1 MKRILCTLFVH
12 VLINYCF
19 AQQYD
24 VAQLP
29 ANLSEKA
36 STVVRYDEQKLLIK
50 NEGSAIIK
58 HKYAYTILNVS
69 GNKHSGFSQHYDK
82 LISVSDVTGTLYDA
96 SGKKIRSLKKN
107 EVKDF
112 SNTSEISLAED
123 NRLKV
128 HNFNHTT
135 YPYTVEY
142 EFEEEMKG
150 IFYLPGWS
158 PIFDEN
164 VAVEKSILIVET
176 PKDYVLRYK
185 QMNLPTPGPL
195 IAEEKNIKTYTWELN
210 NASPV
215 KDEIYTS
222 SWRDITPTVLLAP
235 ASFEI
240 QKYSGTMNN
249 WKELGFFMNKL
260 NNNRDQLPPNIKQKV
275 HELTDPLSSTNEKIT
290 VLYKY
295 LQQNTRYISIQLGLG
310 GWQTFDANFV
320 ATNGYGDCK
329 ALTNYMYSLLKEA
342 GVKSNYSLIKSGVG
356 NHSFETDFSSGSQF
370 NHVILC
376 VPQPKDSIW
385 LECTSQIEHPGYLG
399 TFTSNRPVLIMD
411 ENGGTLS
418 RTPTYSSAINLQRR
432 NITSTI
438 AEDGLLSAT
447 IITRYDAEQQ
457 DDLYGRLKQTSQ
469 EDIKQYVKT
478 KFNIAPSYDVTT
490 FSHETGMDVLPYINE
505 TIQVTARSYASVS
518 GKRMFI
524 TPNITSISSI
534 KISDAATRKYDFNLS
549 FAFTDFDTVKISI
562 PAGYKPES
570 MPTAVSVKM
579 PLAEYK
585 SAVKIEGEQ
594 IIFTRYYK
602 QTTGSI
608 KPADINIAAQF
619 FDKIYKADRAR
630 IVFVKENN

>member
-1 MKRILCTLFVH
+1 MKRILCTLFVL
-12 VLINYCF
+12 VVINQSF

-36 STVVRYDEQKLLIK
+36 STVVRYNEKKLLIK

-58 HKYAYTILNVS
+58 HKYAYTILNVGGS
-69 GNKHSGFSQHYDK
+69 KHSGFSQHYDK

-107 EVKDF
+107 EVRDI

-128 HNFNHTT
+128 HNFSHTT

-185 QMNLPTPGPL
+185 QMNLPTQGPK
-195 IAEEKNIKTYTWELN
+195 IAEEKNIKTYTWELS
-210 NASPV
+210 NAPAV
-215 KDEIYTS
+215 TDEIYTS
-222 SWRDITPTVLLAP
+222 TWRDITPTVLLAP

-249 WKELGFFMNKL
+249 WKELGLFMNKL

-275 HELTDPLSSTNEKIT
+275 HELTDQLSSTNEKIT

-385 LECTSQIEHPGYLG
+385 LECTSQVEHPNYLG

-418 RTPTYSSAINLQRR
+418 RTPTYSADVNLQKR
-432 NITSTI
+432 NITATI
-438 AEDGLLSAT
+438 TEDGLLTAT
-447 IITRYDAEQQ
+447 ILTRYDAEQQ
-457 DDLYGRLKQTSQ
+457 DDLFSRLKQTSQ

-478 KFNIAPSYDVTT
+478 KFNIAPSYDVTK
-490 FSHETGMDVLPYINE
+490 FSHETGMDVLPFINE

-524 TPNITSISSI
+524 TPNITSISYI

-570 MPTAVSVKM
+570 MPTPVSLKM
-579 PLAEYK
+579 PLAEYT
-585 SAVKIEGEQ
+585 SAVKIEGGQ
-594 IIFTRYYK
+594 IIYTRYYK

-608 KPADINIAAQF
+608 KATDINIAAQF

>member
-1 MKRILCTLFVH
+1 MKRILCTLFVL
-12 VLINYCF
+12 VVINKSF

-36 STVVRYDEQKLLIK
+36 STVVRYNEKKLLIK

-58 HKYAYTILNVS
+58 HKYAYTILNVGGS
-69 GNKHSGFSQHYDK
+69 KHSGFSQHYDK

-107 EVKDF
+107 EVRDI

-128 HNFNHTT
+128 HNFSHTT

-185 QMNLPTPGPL
+185 QMNLPTQGPK
-195 IAEEKNIKTYTWELN
+195 IAEEKNIKTYTWELS
-210 NASPV
+210 NAPAV
-215 KDEIYTS
+215 TDEIYTS
-222 SWRDITPTVLLAP
+222 TWRDITPTVLLAP

-249 WKELGFFMNKL
+249 WKELGLFMNKL

-275 HELTDPLSSTNEKIT
+275 HELTDQLSSTNEKIT

-385 LECTSQIEHPGYLG
+385 LECTSQVEHPNYLG

-418 RTPTYSSAINLQRR
+418 RTPTYSADVNLQKR
-432 NITSTI
+432 NITATI
-438 AEDGLLSAT
+438 TEDGLLAAT
-447 IITRYDAEQQ
+447 ILTRYDAEQQ
-457 DDLYGRLKQTSQ
+457 DDLFSRLKQTSQ

-478 KFNIAPSYDVTT
+478 KFNIAPSYDVTN
-490 FSHETGMDVLPYINE
+490 FSHETGMDVLPFINE

-524 TPNITSISSI
+524 TPNITSISYI

-570 MPTAVSVKM
+570 MPTPVSLKM
-579 PLAEYK
+579 PLAEYT
-585 SAVKIEGEQ
+585 SAVKIEGGQ
-594 IIFTRYYK
+594 IIYTRYYK

-608 KPADINIAAQF
+608 KATDINIAAQF